1 MENISL
7 IDADSIIYYA
17 CYSKKDKPVKTL
29 QDIINCT
36 DEIVNDILLKASAD
50 IYCGFL
56 TDGSFRY
63 KIATIKPYKGNRSVI
78 KPTFFNTIKGYLRD
92 QYKFISIKDY
102 EADDLCIMAHRTFKE
117 KGYNPIIASPDKDLR
132 QIEGKFYDYK
142 TREFDE
148 ITQEEAD
155 RNFWMQ
161 MLTGDAGDNIQG
173 IPGIGE
179 VKAHKILSNC
189 DNYAN
194 SVFYQYMKYYDTN
207 LNVIKSYNETYQLL
221 KMLDEYGGELYQPE
235 IIYKKD
241 TIKDGIDNLWL
252 R

>member
-36 DEIVNDILLKASAD
+36 DEYINDILLKASAD
-50 IYCGFL
+50 VYCGFL

-161 MLTGDAGDNIQG
+161 MLTGDTGDNIQG

-179 VKAHKILSNC
+179 VKGSKILH
-189 DNYAN
+189 DDYD
-194 SVFYQYMKYYDTN
+194 KYRK
-207 LNVIKSYNETYQLL
+207 NVVKTYFDCGYIKDFIETYNLL
-221 KMLDEYGGELYQPE
+221 KMLDNYDGELYQPE